1 MDKFINKF
9 NQHTKRLINEEEI
22 KLQLFDENGKI
33 LLIPFKKIPG
43 PRGELMLEVFKKKKW
58 VKNLKLYYFLR
69 KIN

>member
-43 PRGELMLEVFKKKKW
+43 PRGELMLEVSISIRILLF
-58 VKNLKLYYFLR
+58 NFF
-69 KIN
+69 II